1 MTAIK
6 IYMSYTTVKQAF
18 SYNYLLKVKLCMF
31 PTEKNYKQEKLILS
45 E

>member
-6 IYMSYTTVKQAF
+6 IYMSYMTVKQAF
-18 SYNYLLKVKLCMF
+18 SYNYLLKLKLCTF
-31 PTEKNYKQEKLILS
+31 STERNYKPEKLILS